1 MNVDSVT
8 GNLEIKTDVLSRL
21 LIRNSKIDM
30 KDGISRTLS
39 R

>member
-8 GNLEIKTDVLSRL
+8 GNLEIKTDVWSRL